1 MRFWT
6 QLPQPDP
13 GGPKMTITQTT
24 PFAGQKPG
32 TSGLRKTVKS
42 FTQPNYLENFVQ
54 AIFDCVPELKGSLL
68 VVGGD
73 GRYYND
79 IAIQI
84 ILRMAAA
91 NGVARVLV
99 GQNGIL
105 STPAVSAIIRKYDAA
120 GGIIL
125 SATCTP

>member
-73 GRYYND
+73 GVIIQAAQRVTLVLSL
-79 IAIQI
+79 IAG
-84 ILRMAAA
+84 MAAQP
-91 NGVARVLV
+91 
-99 GQNGIL
+99 QNPSQMQ
-105 STPAVSAIIRKYDAA
+105 STPARKLLKRIKFLLMAK
-120 GGIIL
+120 L
-125 SATCTP
+125 TSVK